1 MALKGN
7 AAKIWDAMP
16 IRKGPGSEPDNDA
29 WTDAAAIAEATG
41 VKPTTVADNLRKLAG
56 DGLAESYDQGPGK
69 VKLWRAIDKA
79 AEEGLVNAGDGSD
92 AAAPEMSDEEA
103 ARLADV
109 QDAAPRSVGD
119 AGAMPREVGAVVYQA
134 PGEAPSAPLA
144 APAGDGVGD
153 ALAFMT
159 SHRPMPTAPAAAEKE
174 AKTGTCTVPGCG
186 IALVKDGRS
195 WVAADEA
202 DRARDNG
209 HKHTTAAQREPRER
223 GTRPADAPAI
233 WAKGTLAPAILSFL
247 QKHPDDAYGA
257 TAVAREV
264 GAQTGSTQFALDKYV
279 TTGHVNVSLNDK
291 GKKRYQAA

>member
-7 AAKIWDAMP
+7 AAKVYDAMP
-16 IRKGPGSEPDNDA
+16 IRTGPGSEPDNDA

-41 VKPTTVADNLRKLAG
+41 VKVATVADNLRKLES
-56 DGLAESYDQGPGK
+56 DGLAESYDQGRGK
-69 VKLWRAIDKA
+69 PKLWRAIDKA
-79 AEEGLVNAGDGSD
+79 TENGLVNAGQGD
-92 AAAPEMSDEEA
+92 APEMSA
-103 ARLADV
+103 AEVERLS
-109 QDAAPRSVGD
+109 DAHAQHDAPRSVGD
-119 AGAMPREVGAVVYQA
+119 AGTMPREVGAVVYQE
-134 PGEAPSAPLA
+134 PGGAPSGPMA

-159 SHRPMPTAPAAAEKE
+159 SHRPMPVAPAAE
-174 AKTGTCTVPGCG
+174 AKEPAKGTCTVPGCG

-223 GTRPADAPAI
+223 GQRPADAPAI

-257 TAVAREV
+257 TAVAKEV

-279 TTGHVNVSLNDK
+279 TTGHVKVSLNDK